1 MYSLIKGWDKYPNIY
16 YGRQSEATTGKPS
29 SEWRGTHVA
38 WAGWGRGRQE
48 AEDSQRSL
56 WGGGDGI
63 EIRLEGCRELPE
75 RPEGLKRHSR

>member
-1 MYSLIKGWDKYPNIY
+1 M
-16 YGRQSEATTGKPS
+16 
-29 SEWRGTHVA
+29 V

-56 WGGGDGI
+56 WGGGDSI

-75 RPEGLKRHSR
+75 SPGELKRHSR